1 MYRKMCKRRH
11 LLLADFEPIYGLGN
25 EQLRHRYMGRDNMEN
40 NKKMSAIESKRK
52 AMEASRK
59 AYLKAKKN
67 GTLKPVVMAQ

>member
-1 MYRKMCKRRH
+1 
-11 LLLADFEPIYGLGN
+11 
-25 EQLRHRYMGRDNMEN
+25 MGRDNMEN
-40 NKKMSAIESKRK
+40 NKKMSAIELKRK